1 MKKITGFLF
10 SYRLMALLLAVF
22 AISIAA
28 ATFIEND
35 FGTETA
41 RKLVYNAHWFEG
53 MLILG
58 IINLSGI
65 IFLNKMYRKGKV
77 TIFLFH
83 FAFLLI
89 LVGAGITRFFG
100 YEGVM
105 HIREGQSSNSIL
117 TADNYFKVM
126 AITGTD
132 TAYREQPVIFS
143 AIGPNKLNTQ
153 LDLPESKVKITLTK
167 YIPSAKEVVI
177 EDKNGVPVI
186 ELMIAGQGGSRQV
199 SLAYGDSREVMGQYI
214 TFGDS
219 PLVSGNSINIGLS
232 GNNLIIKASSPIV
245 QMQMSSRNQDTLNA
259 GKAHPFYLRT
269 LYSVNSVQ
277 LVARSYLPR
286 GQVELT
292 SGTGKQGSGFDAV
305 KLNIA
310 SGRNQK
316 DIILWKQDGT
326 MGDPVSLSLGATRI
340 TLAIG
345 GKLIHL
351 PFSIFLNNFI
361 MQRYP
366 GSNSPSW
373 FESEVTLIDQQ
384 RNVKEDHRIY
394 MNNIL
399 NYRGFRFYQSSFD
412 QDEKGTILSVN
423 HDLWGTIVTYTGYL
437 LLAIGM
443 FLSLLN
449 KNSRFR
455 KLARGLSGE
464 SGGVVRNTVM
474 MVFLIFMLTSIV
486 QAQPSVPE
494 INKKKAESFGKL
506 LVQEQGGRITP
517 LNTLASEFLRK
528 VSRKL
533 NYQELNPDQVVLGI
547 LAFPDTFNR
556 VPLIRVSN
564 PQLQEMIGITGE
576 YASFNDFFTDG
587 DHPDYKLSAA
597 VDEAFRKKPVYR
609 NKYDDEVIRV
619 DERLNITYALFS
631 GDLLRIFPRP
641 GDPSQKWYDPVNGPV
656 HFTGKDSLF
665 VASIFPMYVQ
675 EVRKGMK
682 TGDWGEADEF
692 LEAMKKYQEKF
703 GAAVIPSKTHQQLE
717 LLYNKANIF
726 DRLSGFYA
734 LIGFILLIMQ
744 FVALFYSRL
753 NLRPAILVTRI
764 LIIAAFVFHFAGLA
778 MRWYIAGHAPW
789 SNGYESLIYI
799 AFVTVLAG
807 IIFSRK
813 SGITLSATALLAA
826 LTLFVAHLSWMD
838 PQITNL
844 VPVLKSYWL
853 VIHVAVITA
862 SYGFLALG
870 ALLALINLML
880 MIFRTER
887 NYSLISSQISNLSS
901 ILEMTLI
908 IGLYLVTIG
917 TFLGGVWA
925 NESWGRYW
933 GWDPK
938 ETWALVTVL
947 VYAFIAH
954 MRMVPGLRGNYL
966 FNLMGA
972 LGFSSVIM
980 TYFGV
985 NYYLSG
991 MHSYA
996 KGDPVP
1002 VPDFVYYTVGIIAV
1016 IALLALIRN
1025 YYVKKNHIEPKV

>member
-1 MKKITGFLF
+1 MKKIFDFLF
-10 SYRLMALLLAVF
+10 SYRLMALILAVF
-22 AISIAA
+22 AISIAT

-41 RKLVYNAHWFEG
+41 RKLVYNASWFSG
-53 MLILG
+53 LLLLG
-58 IINLSGI
+58 IINLTGI
-65 IFLNKMYRKGKV
+65 IFINRMYRKGKE

-83 FAFLLI
+83 FAFLII
-89 LVGAGITRFFG
+89 LVGAGITRFIGF
-100 YEGVM
+100 EGVM
-105 HIREGQSSNSIL
+105 HIREGQASNSIL

-126 AITGTD
+126 AITGND
-132 TAYREQPVIFS
+132 TVYREQPVLFS
-143 AIGPNKLNTQ
+143 AVGPNNLKAQ
-153 LDLPESKVKITLTK
+153 LDMPKSSVKISLTE
-167 YIPSAKEVVI
+167 YIPSAKEVI
-177 EDKNGVPVI
+177 REDKNGVPVI

-199 SLAYGDSREVMGQYI
+199 SLAYGDSREVMGQFI

-219 PLVSGNSINIGLS
+219 PLVSGNSVNIGLE
-232 GNNLIIKASSPIV
+232 GNSLIIKASSPIV
-245 QMQMSSRNQDTLNA
+245 QMQMSSRRQDTLNA
-259 GKAHPFYLRT
+259 GKEHPFYLRT
-269 LYSVNSVQ
+269 LYTVNSVQ
-277 LVARSYLPR
+277 LVARSYLPQ

-292 SGTGKQGSGFDAV
+292 SGTGKQGTDFDAV

-310 SGRNQK
+310 TGRNQK

-326 MGDPVSLSLGATRI
+326 MGDPVSLSLGATRL

-351 PFSIFLNNFI
+351 PFSVFLNNFI
-361 MQRYP
+361 MKRYP

-384 RNVKEDHRIY
+384 RNIKENHRIY

-399 NYRGFRFYQSSFD
+399 NYRGYRFYQSSFD

-443 FLSLLN
+443 FLSLFN
-449 KNSRFR
+449 KRSHFR
-455 KLARGLSGE
+455 KLAAGLSGK
-464 SGGVVRNTVM
+464 SGGVVRNTV
-474 MVFLIFMLTSIV
+474 VLIFSFFLINTVV
-486 QAQPSVPE
+486 QARSSVPE
-494 INKKKAESFGKL
+494 INKAKAASFGKL
-506 LVQEQGGRITP
+506 LVQDQAGRIKP
-517 LNTLASEFLRK
+517 LNTLSSEFLRK

-533 NYQELNPDQVVLGI
+533 NYRGMDPDQVVLGI

-564 PQLQEMIGITGE
+564 PDLQKMLGINGE
-576 YASFNDFFTDG
+576 YASFNDFFTSG
-587 DHPDYKLSAA
+587 DQPEYKLSAA
-597 VDEAFRKKPVYR
+597 VDEAYRKKPAYR
-609 NKYDDEVIRV
+609 NKYDNEVIRV

-631 GDLLRIFPRP
+631 GDLLRIFPKP
-641 GDPSQKWYDPVNGPV
+641 GDPDQKWYDPVNGPV
-656 HFTGKDSLF
+656 QFTGKDSLF
-665 VASIFPMYVQ
+665 VASIFPMYLQ
-675 EVRKGMK
+675 EVRKGVES
-682 TGDWGEADEF
+682 GEWGNTDEF
-692 LEAMKKYQEKF
+692 LEAMKNYQEKY
-703 GAAVIPSKTHQQLE
+703 GASVIPSKTHQRLE
-717 LLYNKANIF
+717 LLYNKTNIF
-726 DRLSGFYA
+726 NRLSGFYA
-734 LIGFILLIMQ
+734 LVGFILLAMQ
-744 FVALFYSRL
+744 FVSLFYPGL
-753 NLRPAILVTRI
+753 NLRSAILVARI
-764 LIIAAFVFHFAGLA
+764 LIIAAFAVHLGGLA
-778 MRWYIAGHAPW
+778 VRWYIAGHAPW

-799 AFVTVLAG
+799 AFATVLAG

-813 SGITLSATALLAA
+813 SGIALSATAILAA
-826 LTLFVAHLSWMD
+826 LILFVAHLSWMD

-870 ALLALINLML
+870 ALLALINLIL
-880 MIFRTER
+880 MIFRTEQ
-887 NYSLISSQISNLSS
+887 NYSLVSSQISDLSS
-901 ILEMTLI
+901 VLEMTLI

-954 MRMVPGLRGNYL
+954 MRMVPGLRSNFL
-966 FNLMGA
+966 FNLMGV

-996 KGDPVP
+996 KGDPLP
-1002 VPDFVYYTVGIIAV
+1002 VPDFVYYTIGILTV
-1016 IALLALIRN
+1016 IALLALLKN
-1025 YYVKKNHIEPKV
+1025 YIIEKKGIKN